1 MESLPIM
8 KGLCISNQM
17 SRYLKILGQMSII
30 LQILAYL
37 LPFFLWCWGLNQSL
51 CLEPHHKPPSLF
63 LMCFLRYSHKNYC
76 HGLTLN
82 HISPSLV
89 ARITGVSHWLLAYL
103 LSSKYSVYVTNL
115 VKYEGIMFGKIYSWA
130 VETLD
135 WGLKTDYIVKWPEA
149 YWEITQAGCVVKGR
163 CPFDGIEL
171 TLAGCFES

>member
-37 LPFFLWCWGLNQSL
+37 LSFFLWCWGLNQGL

-89 ARITGVSHWLLAYL
+89 ARITGVGYWCPAVCFLDDCWSDLGEVECKCSFDLKL
-103 LSSKYSVYVTNL
+103 NL
-115 VKYEGIMFGKIYSWA
+115 FFFLVPFFLKLY
-130 VETLD
+130 
-135 WGLKTDYIVKWPEA
+135 WGYIVTFTKV
-149 YWEITQAGCVVKGR
+149 ITVHHGWIHLPPSFSFTSLNSSSC
-163 CPFDGIEL
+163 IY
-171 TLAGCFES
+171 